1 MSSIQRQFSTFVV
14 VGFIAAAVHY
24 GTLFILVEGAHWRP
38 VPSTLVGF
46 VCGGFVSY
54 ILNRRHTFAS
64 DRPHEEATWRFATVS
79 GVGFMLTWIIMHI
92 LVDRIGAPYLP
103 AQVLTTGIVMF
114 WNFLANK
121 LWTFGGGAPA

>member
-1 MSSIQRQFSTFVV
+1 MMSLHRQFSTFVI
-14 VGFIAAAVHY
+14 VGFIAAGVHY
-24 GTLFILVEGAHWRP
+24 GMLLALVEGLHWRP
-38 VPSTLVGF
+38 VPATLVGF

-64 DRPHEEATWRFATVS
+64 ARPHEEATWRFAVVS
-79 GVGFMLTWIIMHI
+79 GIGFTLTWIIMHI
-92 LVDRIGAPYLP
+92 LVDRSAAPYLP

-121 LWTFGGGAPA
+121 IWTFGGGAPA